1 MLGQRR
7 RCWPVYPFCPSQY
20 FILLVPA
27 CWRHST
33 GGHNAL
39 NQSWVNVGPPSV
51 MLAHIQRGAKH
62 DTVTQYTGLMLAQR
76 RIRWANISPALGQCL
91 VFDHTED
98 SQHRLRS
105 TDEQTKVN
113 QLVPTSLWEGRHNK
127 KTKIKK
133 SWYIPP
139 IPAYILH
146 TLVLW
151 GETKTLNWRKMLHT
165 VDIHRSRIKAT
176 YMDLTTDIIIASKR
190 HTSTCFIS
198 TWNCI
203 HPSVITDYMTLN
215 QL

>member
-1 MLGQRR
+1 MPTLYKCYTNVLCLLGIAAGLVLLAAYCWPRPSRPYVCYLLGQRR

-27 CWRHST
+27 CWWHST

-76 RIRWANISPALGQCL
+76 HIRWANISPALGQCL

-113 QLVPTSLWEGRHNK
+113 QLHTYSMGMR
-127 KTKIKK
+127 KTQKN
-133 SWYIPP
+133 
-139 IPAYILH
+139 
-146 TLVLW
+146 V
-151 GETKTLNWRKMLHT
+151 
-165 VDIHRSRIKAT
+165 
-176 YMDLTTDIIIASKR
+176 
-190 HTSTCFIS
+190 F
-198 TWNCI
+198 
-203 HPSVITDYMTLN
+203 
-215 QL
+215 